1 MGIKLLEQPNLN
13 EKDNDAL
20 FYYLRN
26 VSCNSKFA
34 ISVLQILLEERRAAH
49 RDKWNKNK
57 VLIKYSKDDV
67 VKSHVQ
73 VQSKLV
79 TGKVGNV
86 SYAARGP
93 FIIVDDLGNDAYHV
107 QRYNNKDSA
116 IRKYKGTDLYLLPAA
131 IFPSDPLDTMDV
143 RYLNYSNAPIV
154 HPFKK
159 ALKIEVY
166 NDMMFDE
173 PSTLQSKSLNKF
185 NCQLDTLALGTHD
198 IPESTTASDI
208 FKENNTDPNKA
219 PPTEIISDPEK

>member
-49 RDKWNKNK
+49 RDRRNKNK

-79 TGKVGNV
+79 TGEVGNV
-86 SYAARGP
+86 SYAVRGP

-107 QRYNNKDSA
+107 
-116 IRKYKGTDLYLLPAA
+116 
-131 IFPSDPLDTMDV
+131 
-143 RYLNYSNAPIV
+143 
-154 HPFKK
+154 
-159 ALKIEVY
+159 
-166 NDMMFDE
+166 
-173 PSTLQSKSLNKF
+173 
-185 NCQLDTLALGTHD
+185 
-198 IPESTTASDI
+198 
-208 FKENNTDPNKA
+208 
-219 PPTEIISDPEK
+219 